1 MSFANEEA
9 ASGEVSFASGEQ
21 VQVWRRKGGGKLC
34 AR

>member
-1 MSFANEEA
+1 MKRRHA
-9 ASGEVSFASGEQ
+9 GEVSFASGEQ